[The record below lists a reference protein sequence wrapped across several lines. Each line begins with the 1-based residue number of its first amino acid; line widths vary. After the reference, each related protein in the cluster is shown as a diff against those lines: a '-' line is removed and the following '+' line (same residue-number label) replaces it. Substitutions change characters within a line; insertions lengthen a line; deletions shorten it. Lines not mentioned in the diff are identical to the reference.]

1 MRDLSS
7 SIIIRQA
14 TAADRQTTIAVVN
27 AAFAIETFLEGTR
40 TDEDCMAA
48 MMDEGE
54 FLPAEDQGNVV
65 ACVYIEQ
72 RGVRGYFGMLAVDPE
87 RQGEGLGRRMIAAA
101 EDHLRRAGCS
111 HIDISV
117 LNLRTDLP
125 ALYAKLG
132 YVATGTEEFRL
143 SRPLKAGVQC
153 HAIVMSKTL

>member
-1 MRDLSS
+1 
-7 SIIIRQA
+7 
-14 TAADRQTTIAVVN
+14 
-27 AAFAIETFLEGTR
+27 
-40 TDEDCMAA
+40 
-48 MMDEGE
+48 
-54 FLPAEDQGNVV
+54 
-65 ACVYIEQ
+65 
-72 RGVRGYFGMLAVDPE
+72 MLAVDPE